1 MKEMVMM
8 TREEYKAFYESFQN
22 LKMKCDL
29 MDVDLSHA
37 QDTINR
43 LWNELNR
50 PAIEALQAKHDAEFY
65 DWCEEMAEK
74 YEKLDEEEWI
84 TDRAKWYNNGLCIY
98 AKTHGCK
105 NTAEVYEDQKY
116 NRCYNVSFENWED
129 EPTEG
134 WSNLPYYRT
143 CSSSIL
149 AYAMDDVW
157 DRYEKNKTITGHGR
171 GPYWHLW
178 ETFENMED
186 ESQCLGNSYHEFYR

>member
-1 MKEMVMM
+1 MM